1 MRRLIT
7 LYALLLA
14 YLSLYPFYFTAPV
27 RPVEPVWSR
36 SDMLAN
42 VLAFIP
48 LGVLLRAWAERQFVN
63 AARAMSWML
72 LAAVAFAALLQW
84 LQVFVPGR
92 SASLM
97 DIGMNMIGV
106 ALGASL
112 LVLAHWSGWSK
123 YLLPL
128 ARQPEGWLLL
138 FCLLHQLAPFI
149 PLSPDKAWR
158 LIVYQWT
165 EMAFDPALLLAETLG
180 WALLFR
186 LVDPVSLLARRLA
199 PLVLL
204 LSAFV
209 WANGLQ
215 PEELLGLLLAYG
227 LYWGR
232 QYWSLR
238 WLLPLALGYWLWRTL
253 LPWQWLDTRQPFY
266 WLPFASL
273 MHVPIAWAIQQSLA
287 KLFWLAAMLY
297 LGSLWPLV
305 RRYWLLLLLV
315 VLVLVET
322 LQLFL
327 PRHAAETTDAVLL
340 LGLAFGWH
348 QLERLSRQ
356 QTESVAPGF
365 WQ

>member
-14 YLSLYPFYFTAPV
+14 YLSLYPFHFTAPTA
-27 RPVEPVWSR
+27 PVEPAWSR

-48 LGVLLRAWAERQFVN
+48 LGVLLRAWAERQFAN

-112 LVLAHWSGWSK
+112 LVLAHWSGWSR

-138 FCLLHQLAPFI
+138 FWLLHQLAPFI

-158 LIVYQWT
+158 LLVYQWT
-165 EMAFDPALLLAETLG
+165 QMAFDPALLLAETLG

-186 LVDPVSLLARRLA
+186 LVDPISLLARRLA

-215 PEELLGLLLAYG
+215 PEEFLGLLLAYG
-227 LYWGR
+227 MYWGR

-253 LPWQWLDTRQPFY
+253 MPWQWLDMRQPFY

-273 MHVPIAWAIQQSLA
+273 MHVPIVWVIQQSLA
-287 KLFWLAAMLY
+287 KLFWLAAMFY
-297 LGSLWPLV
+297 LGSLWPLS
-305 RRYWLLLLLV
+305 RRYWLLCLLV
-315 VLVLVET
+315 LLALIES
-322 LQLFL
+322 LQLYL
-327 PRHAAETTDAVLL
+327 PRHAAETTDALLL

-348 QLERLSRQ
+348 QLECLDRQ

-365 WQ
+365 RQ